1 MDLFDF
7 TSFLGLNFFKF
18 SGPLCFTNQLLMRPV
33 LDIFEDCM
41 FHILE
46 NCNRK
51 KIEKLEGRSTL
62 NLWSCQQAYS
72 RWTIQFVFD
81 KVI

>member
-1 MDLFDF
+1 MGYRFF
-7 TSFLGLNFFKF
+7 SFLPEEAKLTLKNTTYSKVRCI
-18 SGPLCFTNQLLMRPV
+18 L
-33 LDIFEDCM
+33 EDRM

-62 NLWSCQQAYS
+62 NLWSCQQAS
-72 RWTIQFVFD
+72 CSIHSLFLTRSFE
-81 KVI
+81 